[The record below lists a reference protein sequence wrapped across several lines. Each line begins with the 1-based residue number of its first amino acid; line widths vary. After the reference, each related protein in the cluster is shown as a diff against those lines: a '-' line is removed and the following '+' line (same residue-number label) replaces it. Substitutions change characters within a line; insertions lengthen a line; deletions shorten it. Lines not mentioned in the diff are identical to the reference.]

1 MRLRSNLVSWI
12 DSCRHA
18 ERVTARQ
25 VITMY
30 RPDESR
36 PSAVLRGAES
46 RQEFCNRIGV
56 PENEYAS
63 LERRYL
69 ESKMPE
75 KILGSA
81 KNPEGG
87 ARVVRDRYGIPHILA
102 PNVHE
107 LNFAVGLAQ
116 AQDRLWQLDYRRRL
130 ARGRLAEILGQNS
143 VRSDMEFRTIGML
156 QAAKLE
162 LDSLDN
168 TTLGALD
175 AYAAGVNRWIEL
187 AADNLPVEFD
197 ILEYEPEP
205 WAPLDSLVILRYFW
219 WTLTGRLQQ
228 IVAAERLL
236 RYADPGV
243 AAILFSPESGELI
256 VPVEARGGSRF
267 AGGGDDGTGSNNWVA
282 GPSITASGKPALA
295 SDPHWP
301 VAFPGMWYE
310 QHLSAPGIDCI
321 GAAYPGAPPV
331 VFGRTRG
338 AAWGRTNNVTST
350 RDLYHEEIA
359 PADPNLYR
367 DRDQWSRF
375 ETRRERIDVRGS
387 DPVELSVRLTRRG
400 PVVNDF
406 IPAVDPEGD
415 GPITLRWVGHEAIG
429 DARVLMALNRAESA
443 EQIRA
448 IFDEWRLS
456 VWNGVYAD
464 SNGHFGYQMCGSI
477 PVRRTATRGT
487 RGIGPE
493 DEWTGYV
500 GTRSLPGLH
509 DPGRGWVA
517 SANNTP
523 ASPDLLEGMTGAYA
537 DGYRMQRIAELLT
550 GDTPVDPEVVR
561 DIQSDSL
568 DMRARCLKDA
578 VANQLSESDDPR
590 LISLA
595 GILREWNCRF
605 DPDQNGAAVWAA
617 LWPRF
622 ASLITLALAGD
633 YAGQLSAESPGDLP
647 RAVLMGEAIP
657 GFREQAHRMMRSA
670 AVATYEY
677 LVGALGPDTDNWM
690 WEQAHIVMYEHPVA
704 TGSEAKRV
712 FDLGPFS
719 CPGGGGTI
727 NNRRP
732 SETATGF
739 RNTSG
744 VSYRLFVDFAEPAT
758 AWAATLTG
766 QSGQPGS
773 PHYED
778 RIEESLVGEY
788 HPLLMDITD
797 IEEIAE
803 FEFGT
808 SSQEPS

>member
-1 MRLRSNLVSWI
+1 
-12 DSCRHA
+12 
-18 ERVTARQ
+18 
-25 VITMY
+25 MY
-30 RPDESR
+30 RPTEPRPWTILRGVESR
-36 PSAVLRGAES
+36 G
-46 RQEFCNRIGV
+46 EFFRRTGV
-56 PENEYAS
+56 HENEYS
-63 LERRYL
+63 GLEERYL
-69 ESKMPE
+69 ESKLPE
-75 KILGSA
+75 RVLGSTGQF
-81 KNPEGG
+81 KKG
-87 ARVVRDRYGIPHILA
+87 ARVVRDKYGIPHIFALD
-102 PNVHE
+102 VRE
-107 LNFAVGLAQ
+107 LDFATGLVQ

-130 ARGRLAEILGQNS
+130 ARGRLAEVLGES
-143 VRSDMEFRTIGML
+143 AIRSDMELRTIGLL
-156 QAAKLE
+156 QAATLE
-162 LDSLDN
+162 LASLDDS
-168 TTLGALD
+168 TLGSLN

-187 AADNLPVEFD
+187 ALDNLPVEFD
-197 ILEYEPEP
+197 ILGYEPEP
-205 WAPLDSLVILRYFW
+205 WTPLDSIIILRYFW

-228 IVAAERLL
+228 IVASERLI
-236 RYADPGV
+236 RYADPEV
-243 AAILFSPESGELI
+243 AAIMLSPESGELI
-256 VPVEARGGSRF
+256 VPEEIGGHSRMD
-267 AGGGDDGTGSNNWVA
+267 GGGDDGTGSNNWVA
-282 GPSITASGKPALA
+282 GPSITTSGKPALA

-301 VAFPGMWYE
+301 VSFPGMWYE

-387 DPVELSVRLTRRG
+387 DPVELTVRLTRRG

-406 IPAVDPEGD
+406 IPGVDPEGD
-415 GPITLRWVGHEAIG
+415 GPISLRWVGHEAIG

-443 EQIRA
+443 EQIRD
-448 IFDEWRLS
+448 IFDDWRLS

-477 PVRRTATRGT
+477 PVRQTVTRGT
-487 RGIGPE
+487 RGIGPD

-509 DPGRGWVA
+509 DPRRGWVA

-550 GDTPVDPEVVR
+550 GDIPVDPEVVR

-568 DMRARCLKDA
+568 DMRARYLKDA
-578 VANQLSESDDPR
+578 VAHQLSESDDPR
-590 LISLA
+590 LITLS

-622 ASLITLALAGD
+622 ASRVTLALAGD
-633 YAGQLSAESPGDLP
+633 YAGRLSAESPGDLA
-647 RAVLMGEAIP
+647 RTVLVGDAMP
-657 GFREQAHRMMRSA
+657 DFREESRRMMEA
-670 AVATYEY
+670 AAEGAYEY
-677 LVGALGPDTDNWM
+677 LAGALGPDQDNWM
-690 WEQAHIVMYEHPVA
+690 WEQAHIVKYEHPLA
-704 TGSEAKRV
+704 TNEEAMRV
-712 FDLGPFS
+712 FNLGPFS
-719 CPGGGGTI
+719 CPGGGGAV

-758 AWAATLTG
+758 AWGATLTG

-773 PHYED
+773 PHYAD
-778 RIEESLVGEY
+778 RVEETLTGEY
-788 HPLLMDITD
+788 HPLLMDIHD

-803 FEFGT
+803 FEFETT
-808 SSQEPS
+808 SQAPSEGPLGRSAL